1 MKVYRQFK
9 DEGRKVKR
17 LEVSGIPQDSAK
29 YEHILKY
36 QGKKK
41 SVWDSGGVSC
51 WVLVLSLILVQ
62 FFTKSAE
69 TTVTGK
75 KQ

>member
-1 MKVYRQFK
+1 MKAYRQFK

-41 SVWDSGGVSC
+41 SVYFENTICQVFRGTFPKVGTQLTQSTC
-51 WVLVLSLILVQ
+51 L
-62 FFTKSAE
+62 
-69 TTVTGK
+69 
-75 KQ
+75 